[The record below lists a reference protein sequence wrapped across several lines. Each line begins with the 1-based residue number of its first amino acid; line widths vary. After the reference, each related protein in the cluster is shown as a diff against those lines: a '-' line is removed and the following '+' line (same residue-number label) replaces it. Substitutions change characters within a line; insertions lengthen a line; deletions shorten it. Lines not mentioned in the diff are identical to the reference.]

1 MTDGA
6 VKRAPS
12 WRGWLLTAGI
22 ALMAVLLATHGVGA
36 IREIALQVGWQAIL
50 VVAAHLP
57 VTFFATVGWQVL
69 LPPDRRPSLAFLFRL
84 RVIKE
89 AVNALLPVA
98 QVGGEVVRAKLAVRD
113 GLTLA
118 ESTASCIV
126 DVLAGTAGL
135 VLFVLTSLAVAM
147 VTLHDPLLARAGLT
161 LVGVVSLIV
170 AGLFVAHKAGVGQ
183 RLGQFSRRWSAIAS
197 RVGALSD
204 AFRDIGGRRR
214 EIGASWA
221 WHMAAWIAGAFETY
235 VSMWAL
241 GLNPT
246 LLQALIVEGLAQ
258 TAKVVGFAIP
268 GALGVQEGGYLLLGG
283 ALGLSPDQ
291 ALALSL
297 LRRLRELT
305 LGALGLVL
313 WRATRPATAQPDS
326 PEPSRV
332 AAHRSHIAG

>member
-1 MTDGA
+1 MTDETSA
-6 VKRAPS
+6 KTSSP
-12 WRGWLLTAGI
+12 WRGGLLTLGI
-22 ALMAVLLATHGVGA
+22 GLLAILLATHGVGA
-36 IREIALQVGWQAIL
+36 VREIVAQVGWQAVI

-57 VTFFATVGWQVL
+57 VTFLATVGWQVL
-69 LPPDRRPSLAFLFRL
+69 LPSDHRPPLSFLFRVRL
-84 RVIKE
+84 IKE

-98 QVGGEVVRAKLAVRD
+98 QVGGDVVRAKLSVRN

-118 ESTASCIV
+118 EATASCVV
-126 DVLAGTAGL
+126 DVLAGTVGL
-135 VLFVLTSLAVAM
+135 ALFVLTSLVVAM
-147 VTLHDPLLARAGLT
+147 VTLHDPRLAQAGLA
-161 LVGVVSLIV
+161 LVGILTTI
-170 AGLFVAHKAGVGQ
+170 AAALYLAHKAGVGQ
-183 RLGQFSRRWSAIAS
+183 RIGRVSQRWTAIAG
-197 RVGALSD
+197 RVGELGE
-204 AFRDIGGRRR
+204 AFRGIGRQRNNLF
-214 EIGASWA
+214 ASWA

-241 GLNPT
+241 GLHPT

-305 LGALGLVL
+305 LGAIGLVL
-313 WRATRPATAQPDS
+313 WRTTRPETVAAS
-326 PEPSRV
+326 PE
-332 AAHRSHIAG
+332 AAKA

>member
-1 MTDGA
+1 MTDETA
-6 VKRAPS
+6 KKTSA
-12 WRGWLLTAGI
+12 WRGWLLTIGVG
-22 ALMAVLLATHGVGA
+22 LLAVLLATHGAGA
-36 IREIALQVGWQAIL
+36 VREIVAQVGWQA
-50 VVAAHLP
+50 VVVIAAHLP
-57 VTFFATVGWQVL
+57 VTFLATVGWQVL
-69 LPPDRRPSLAFLFRL
+69 LPPDRRPPLSFLFRV
-84 RVIKE
+84 RFIKE

-98 QVGGEVVRAKLAVRD
+98 QVGGDIVRAKLSVRH

-118 ESTASCIV
+118 EATASCVV
-126 DVLAGTAGL
+126 DVLAGTVGL
-135 VLFVLTSLAVAM
+135 VLFVLTSLVVAM
-147 VTLHDPLLARAGLT
+147 VTLHDPRLAHAGLAVVGIVAAIAGVVYVAHRAGL
-161 LVGVVSLIV
+161 
-170 AGLFVAHKAGVGQ
+170 HR
-183 RLGQFSRRWSAIAS
+183 RLGQVSQRWAAIAG
-197 RVGALSD
+197 RVGELGE
-204 AFRDIGGRRR
+204 AFRGIGRQRDNLL
-214 EIGASWA
+214 ASWA

-305 LGALGLVL
+305 LGVIGLVL
-313 WRATRPATAQPDS
+313 WRTTRPEA
-326 PEPSRV
+326 V
-332 AAHRSHIAG
+332 AAPPQVAKA

>member
-1 MTDGA
+1 MTDA
-6 VKRAPS
+6 TKPKASP
-12 WRGWLLTAGI
+12 WRGWLLTLGVGLLAI
-22 ALMAVLLATHGVGA
+22 MLATHGAGA
-36 IREIALQVGWQAIL
+36 VREIVAQVGWQAVI

-57 VTFFATVGWQVL
+57 VTFLATVSWQVL
-69 LPPDRRPSLAFLFRL
+69 LPPDRRPPLSFLFRV
-84 RVIKE
+84 RFIKE

-98 QVGGEVVRAKLAVRD
+98 QIGGDVVRAKLSVRN

-118 ESTASCIV
+118 EATASCIV
-126 DVLAGTAGL
+126 DVLAGTVGL
-135 VLFVLTSLAVAM
+135 VLFVLASLMVAM
-147 VTLHDPLLARAGLT
+147 VTLHDPRLAQAGLALVGIVAAIAAALYVAHRAGL
-161 LVGVVSLIV
+161 
-170 AGLFVAHKAGVGQ
+170 HR
-183 RLGQFSRRWSAIAS
+183 RLGQVSQRWTAIAG
-197 RVGALSD
+197 RVGQLGE
-204 AFRDIGGRRR
+204 AFRDIGRQRNNLF
-214 EIGASWA
+214 ASWA

-297 LRRLRELT
+297 LRRLRELS
-305 LGALGLVL
+305 LGAIGLVL
-313 WRATRPATAQPDS
+313 WRTTRPETVTAS
-326 PEPSRV
+326 PEP
-332 AAHRSHIAG
+332 AKA

>member
-1 MTDGA
+1 MTQQT
-6 VKRAPS
+6 RRPS
-12 WRGWLLTAGI
+12 WRGWLLTAGV
-22 ALMAVLLATHGVGA
+22 ALLALFLATHGVGA
-36 IREIALQVGWQAIL
+36 VREIVLKVGWQTIL

-57 VTFFATVGWQVL
+57 VTLLATISWQVL
-69 LPPDRRPSLAFLFRL
+69 LPPDRRPPLTFLFRVRL
-84 RVIKE
+84 IKE

-98 QVGGEVVRAKLAVRD
+98 QVGGDVVRAKLSARN

-118 ESTASCIV
+118 EATASCVV
-126 DVLAGTAGL
+126 DVLAGTVGL
-135 VLFVLTSLAVAM
+135 VLFVLTSLVVAM
-147 VTLHDPLLARAGLT
+147 VTLRDPRLAQAGLA
-161 LVGVVSLIV
+161 LVILIAVIAVS
-170 AGLFVAHKAGVGQ
+170 LFVAHKVGVGR
-183 RLGQFSRRWSAIAS
+183 RLGQFSQRWTAVAG
-197 RVGALSD
+197 RVGELGE
-204 AFRDIGGRRR
+204 AFRGIGRQRANLF
-214 EIGASWA
+214 ASWA

-283 ALGLSPDQ
+283 ALGLTPDQ

-305 LGALGLVL
+305 LGGVGLVL
-313 WRATRPATAQPDS
+313 WRATRPPAPVAKESDSETA
-326 PEPSRV
+326 
-332 AAHRSHIAG
+332 IA

>member
-1 MTDGA
+1 MTEETKPKKA
-6 VKRAPS
+6 AP
-12 WRGWLLTAGI
+12 WRGWLLTLG
-22 ALMAVLLATHGVGA
+22 VGLLAIMLGAHGAGA
-36 IREIALQVGWQAIL
+36 VREIVAQVGWQAVI

-57 VTFFATVGWQVL
+57 VTFLATVGWQVL
-69 LPPDRRPSLAFLFRL
+69 LPPDRRPPLSFLFRV
-84 RVIKE
+84 RFIKE

-98 QVGGEVVRAKLAVRD
+98 QVGGDVVRAKLSGRN

-118 ESTASCIV
+118 EATASCIV
-126 DVLAGTAGL
+126 DVLAGTVGL
-135 VLFVLTSLAVAM
+135 VLFVLASLTVAM
-147 VTLHDPLLARAGLT
+147 VTLHDPRLAQAGLALVGIVAAIAAALYVAHRAGL
-161 LVGVVSLIV
+161 
-170 AGLFVAHKAGVGQ
+170 HR
-183 RLGQFSRRWSAIAS
+183 RLGQASQRWTAIAG
-197 RVGALSD
+197 RVGALGE
-204 AFRDIGGRRR
+204 AFRGIGRQRNNLF
-214 EIGASWA
+214 ASWA

-297 LRRLRELT
+297 LRRLRELS
-305 LGALGLVL
+305 LGAVGLVL
-313 WRATRPATAQPDS
+313 WRTTRPEAITAS
-326 PEPSRV
+326 PEPV
-332 AAHRSHIAG
+332 KA

>member
-1 MTDGA
+1 MTEGTA
-6 VKRAPS
+6 KKPS
-12 WRGWLLTAGI
+12 ALRGWLLTIG
-22 ALMAVLLATHGVGA
+22 VGLLAIMLAAHGAGA
-36 IREIALQVGWQAIL
+36 VREIVGQVGWQAVI

-57 VTFFATVGWQVL
+57 VTFLATVGWQVL
-69 LPPDRRPSLAFLFRL
+69 LSPDRRPPLSFLFRV
-84 RVIKE
+84 RFIKE

-98 QVGGEVVRAKLAVRD
+98 QVGGDVVRAKLSVRN

-118 ESTASCIV
+118 EATASCIV
-126 DVLAGTAGL
+126 DVLAGTVGL
-135 VLFVLTSLAVAM
+135 VLFVLTSLMVAT
-147 VTLHDPLLARAGLT
+147 VTLHDPRLAQAGLALVGIVAAIAAALYVAHRAGL
-161 LVGVVSLIV
+161 
-170 AGLFVAHKAGVGQ
+170 HR
-183 RLGQFSRRWSAIAS
+183 RLGQASQRWTNIAG
-197 RVGALSD
+197 RVGKLGE
-204 AFRDIGGRRR
+204 AFRDIGRQRNNLF
-214 EIGASWA
+214 ASWA

-297 LRRLRELT
+297 LRRLRELS
-305 LGALGLVL
+305 LGAIGLVL
-313 WRATRPATAQPDS
+313 WRTTRPEIATAS
-326 PEPSRV
+326 PEV
-332 AAHRSHIAG
+332 AKA

>member
-1 MTDGA
+1 MSDGS

-36 IREIALQVGWQAIL
+36 IREIVLEVGWQAVL

-69 LPPDRRPSLAFLFRL
+69 LPPDRRPSLSFLFRL
-84 RVIKE
+84 RLIKE

-98 QVGGEVVRAKLAVRD
+98 QVGGEVVRAKLAARN

-118 ESTASCIV
+118 ETTASCVV
-126 DVLAGTAGL
+126 DVLAGTVGL

-147 VTLHDPLLARAGLT
+147 ATLHDPRLAEAGLA
-161 LVGVVSLIV
+161 LVGVITLV
-170 AGLFVAHKAGVGQ
+170 AAALFVAHKAGVGQ
-183 RLGQFSRRWSAIAS
+183 RLGQFSRRWTAIAS
-197 RVGALSD
+197 RVGALGA
-204 AFRDIGGRRR
+204 AFRDIGGRRA

-283 ALGLSPDQ
+283 ALGLTPDQ

-313 WRATRPATAQPDS
+313 WRATRPAATPAGSSETSEATAQ
-326 PEPSRV
+326 
-332 AAHRSHIAG
+332 

>member
-1 MTDGA
+1 MTDETT
-6 VKRAPS
+6 VKTSSP
-12 WRGWLLTAGI
+12 WRGWLLTIGVGLLAT
-22 ALMAVLLATHGVGA
+22 LLATHGAGA
-36 IREIALQVGWQAIL
+36 VREIVAQVGWQAVI

-57 VTFFATVGWQVL
+57 VTFLATVGWQVL
-69 LPPDRRPSLAFLFRL
+69 LPPDRRPPLSFLFRVRL
-84 RVIKE
+84 IKE

-98 QVGGEVVRAKLAVRD
+98 QVGGDVVRAKLSVRN

-118 ESTASCIV
+118 EATASCVV
-126 DVLAGTAGL
+126 DVLAGTVGL
-135 VLFVLTSLAVAM
+135 VLFVLTSLVVAIT
-147 VTLHDPLLARAGLT
+147 TLHDPRLAQAGLT
-161 LVGVVSLIV
+161 LVGIV
-170 AGLFVAHKAGVGQ
+170 AAVAAVLYVAHKAGLGRRIGRVSQ
-183 RLGQFSRRWSAIAS
+183 RWTAIAG
-197 RVGALSD
+197 RVGELGE
-204 AFRDIGGRRR
+204 AFRGIGRQRNNLF
-214 EIGASWA
+214 ASWA

-246 LLQALIVEGLAQ
+246 MLQALIVEGLAQ

-305 LGALGLVL
+305 LGAIGLVL
-313 WRATRPATAQPDS
+313 WRTTRPETVNAPPETAN
-326 PEPSRV
+326 
-332 AAHRSHIAG
+332 A